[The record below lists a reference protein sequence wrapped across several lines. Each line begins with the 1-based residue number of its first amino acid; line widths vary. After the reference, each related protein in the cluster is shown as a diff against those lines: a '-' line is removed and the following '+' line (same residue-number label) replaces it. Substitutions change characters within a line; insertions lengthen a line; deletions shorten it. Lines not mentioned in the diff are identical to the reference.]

1 MPYDPQKHHRRS
13 IRLKGYDY
21 ASPGSYFVTLC
32 TQDRVP
38 RFGRV
43 VDGVMI
49 LNDAGRMVAREWA
62 AIPERFPTIRSD
74 AHVIMPNHFH
84 AIITIEYTGERTDQR
99 TGDPRD
105 RPKTHDR
112 PKTRDRPDASG
123 AGTRPAPTGVGAGT
137 DRPTLGNVV
146 GAFKSITTHAYIVG
160 VRSMG
165 WPPFNKRVWQRNYW
179 ERIIR
184 DPSEFNRIRRYIQ
197 NNPARWTE
205 DQLHPGAPPN
215 SYNRG

>member
-43 VDGVMI
+43 VDGVMM

-84 AIITIEYTGERTDQR
+84 AIITIEYTDERTDER
-99 TGDPRD
+99 GAERRGDPR
-105 RPKTHDR
+105 DR
-112 PKTRDRPDASG
+112 PKTRDRPD
-123 AGTRPAPTGVGAGT
+123 GVGAGT
-137 DRPTLGNVV
+137 GTETDRSTLGNVV

-184 DPSEFNRIRRYIQ
+184 DQPEFNRIRRYIQ

-205 DQLHPGAPPN
+205 DRLHPGAPPN